1 MIKKKLLSN
10 GELLFFLSPHAGG
23 YAEGGGDCGQYGD
36 DHVQDFLISDLFVG
50 VIFSPQST
58 QSSTEFFLSS

>member
-1 MIKKKLLSN
+1 M
-10 GELLFFLSPHAGG
+10 GGFFFLYVCNLHAGG
-23 YAEGGGDCGQYGD
+23 HTKGGGNGGQYGD
-36 DHVQDFLISDLFVG
+36 DHMQDFLISDLFVG